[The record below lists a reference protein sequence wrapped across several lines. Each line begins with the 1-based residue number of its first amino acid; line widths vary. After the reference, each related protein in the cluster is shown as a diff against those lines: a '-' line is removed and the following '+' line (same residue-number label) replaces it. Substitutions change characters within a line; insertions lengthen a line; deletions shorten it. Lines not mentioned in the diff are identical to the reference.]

1 MADVIDRA
9 EVDAALKNL
18 TDMIAN
24 DGYLLRWE
32 PSSGDTIVITIDAG
46 PEACADC
53 LVPRVVM
60 EAIMSSALE
69 GTRYSLDHVVMPAG
83 EGH

>member
-1 MADVIDRA
+1 MAEVIDRA

-18 TDMIAN
+18 TEMIAN

-32 PSSGDTIVITIDAG
+32 PSDGDTIVITIDAG

-53 LVPRVVM
+53 LVPLVVM
-60 EAIMSSALE
+60 EAIMSNALE
-69 GTRYSLDHVVMPAG
+69 GTRYSLDHVVMPEG
-83 EGH
+83 EAH